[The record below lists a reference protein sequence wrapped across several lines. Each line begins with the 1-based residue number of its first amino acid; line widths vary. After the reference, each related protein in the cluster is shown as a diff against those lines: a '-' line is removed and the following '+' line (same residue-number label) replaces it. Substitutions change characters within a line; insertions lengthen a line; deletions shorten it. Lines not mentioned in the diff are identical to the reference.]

1 MSQPNRAYLGQK
13 EASVLETENGK
24 KGISVVTVGVVL
36 IIMVSLLVSVLWQKG
51 DAGEQP
57 SEERPAR
64 PAETP
69 ADIPDMTLYGDAEG
83 RFSLSVPAGFVLAR
97 PPGDA
102 EEGDVVLFAEKS
114 GKATVEARFSGYAPE
129 INETSSESVALGG
142 NVRVID
148 FSKGSAEYT
157 LVAETGDT
165 IFAEYALWD
174 RGSIVTV
181 RGTAKKDAF
190 ADFADLFS
198 HVFGSLEFER
208 KAPIPEGFSLAHVG
222 KGNFEFGLPEG
233 FIKAPEK
240 DGARAAASAETGAV
254 IYARADEGAKAL
266 TKESLADEIG
276 GKRTG
281 LLVLGF
287 SRTGNAVEAKASY
300 VSGGGSFTLVCLSVN
315 SGLWRYTLLLDCPD
329 AALAE
334 VLPLFEESKKLFRIF
349 G

>member
-1 MSQPNRAYLGQK
+1 
-13 EASVLETENGK
+13 LETENK
-24 KGISVVTVGVVL
+24 KGVNIIAVGAVL
-36 IIMVSLLVSVLWQKG
+36 AVAVSLIVSVFGQ
-51 DAGEQP
+51 GERD
-57 SEERPAR
+57 EEVLPKEDPA
-64 PAETP
+64 AETSVDL
-69 ADIPDMTLYGDAEG
+69 AGMTLYEDAGD
-83 RFSLSVPAGFVLAR
+83 RFSLSVPEDFVLAK
-97 PPGDA
+97 PMGTA
-102 EEGDVVLFAEKS
+102 EDDDVLIFAEKS
-114 GKATVEARFSGYAPE
+114 GKATAEVRFSGYSPE
-129 INETSSESVALGG
+129 INETSEESARFAEG
-142 NVRVID
+142 VRVID
-148 FSKGSAEYT
+148 FSKEASEYT
-157 LVAETGDT
+157 LVAETGNA
-165 IFAEYALWD
+165 IFAEYATWD
-174 RGSIVTV
+174 RESVMTV

-198 HVFGSLEFER
+198 HMFGSLRFEK

-233 FIKAPEK
+233 FVPAPEK

-287 SRTGNAVEAKASY
+287 SRTGNVVEAKASY
-300 VSGGGSFTLVCLSVN
+300 VSGGRSFTLVCFSVN
-315 SGLWRYTLLLDCPD
+315 SGLWCYTLMLDCPD

-334 VLPLFEESKKLFRIF
+334 TLPLFEESKKLFRIF